1 MCPSV
6 YSYIISIFR
15 LTARAILVERHD
27 VRSRRHPVEHDQLR
41 THQLVHDQLAHIGI
55 ITPECLRIS
64 KHDLLRD
71 YPGIR
76 RLHVEVCRLMHA
88 VQLGHNALGIVLLAK
103 VFEEFRAEF
112 VIVRRLEIDVLARVT
127 GEVIFLLALFEHE
140 QERLLARS

>member
-1 MCPSV
+1 MSAPGV
-6 YSYIISIFR
+6 
-15 LTARAILVERHD
+15 IL
-27 VRSRRHPVEHDQLR
+27 VEHDQLR
-41 THQLVHDQLAHIGI
+41 AHQLVHDQLAHIGI
-55 ITPECLRIS
+55 ITLECLRIS

-88 VQLGHNALGIVLLAK
+88 VQLGHDALGIVLPAK

-112 VIVRRLEIDVLARVT
+112 VIVRRLEIDVLARIA
-127 GEVIFLLALFEHE
+127 GEVVFLLALFEHE